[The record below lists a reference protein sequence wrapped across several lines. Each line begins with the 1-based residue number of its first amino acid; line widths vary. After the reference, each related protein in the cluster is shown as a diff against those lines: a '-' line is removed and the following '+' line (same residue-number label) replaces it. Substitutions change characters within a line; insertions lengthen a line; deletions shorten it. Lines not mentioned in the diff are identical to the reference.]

1 MSNPSL
7 CVSMVENRVDAS
19 SNCSKDITSAS
30 LQDDVQG
37 SNYIP
42 RSENDKNTN
51 TNDEKVEISFKSST
65 NKLVRNLL

>member
-1 MSNPSL
+1 
-7 CVSMVENRVDAS
+7 MVENRVDAS